1 MFAERTMYCTT
12 AARCTGEGTIL
23 GEVFQPTV
31 RYSEA
36 DIFNVIRWVA
46 EAMRPFALSTAATC
60 FSDFDRSD
68 RLRLVVGGRIITAA
82 SATRVDCYCARVEIN
97 TGCIEPA
104 RACAWSR
111 VSVQPSVGR
120 RHDRRYYWT
129 ADPSE
134 TTPLLCTARPVDQFR
149 VCLSVAYVATVAGR
163 NLS

>member
-1 MFAERTMYCTT
+1 MHRRKDNSGRSLPAHCKIQGISRVRPTFSTLFARWQK
-12 AARCTGEGTIL
+12 RCG
-23 GEVFQPTV
+23 
-31 RYSEA
+31 
-36 DIFNVIRWVA
+36 
-46 EAMRPFALSTAATC
+46 LSLSVLRQLV

-97 TGCIEPA
+97 IDCIEPA

-111 VSVQPSVGR
+111 VSGQPSVGR

-149 VCLSVAYVATVAGR
+149 VCLSVAYVANGCWPKLIITI
-163 NLS
+163 